1 MKSRWMKAIS
11 GAMVSALI
19 LASASVAAFAE
30 EVNTESTTEAT
41 SEAGTETESES
52 EETCIG
58 EHATVEV
65 NGVSLYYEVAGEG
78 KPVVLVHGNGGNH
91 KAFHTEIQQL
101 VDAGYQVYA
110 LDSRGQGE
118 NAPLDISS

>member
-19 LASASVAAFAE
+19 LASASVAVFAE
-30 EVNTESTTEAT
+30 EANTESTTEAVTEAT
-41 SEAGTETESES
+41 SEAGMETESES

-91 KAFHTEIQQL
+91 KVFHTEIQQL
-101 VDAGYQVYA
+101 VDAG
-110 LDSRGQGE
+110 LFTF
-118 NAPLDISS
+118 

>member
-19 LASASVAAFAE
+19 LASASVAVFAE
-30 EVNTESTTEAT
+30 EANTESTTEAVTEAT
-41 SEAGTETESES
+41 SEAGMETESES

-65 NGVSLYYEVAGEG
+65 NGVSLYYEMAGEG
-78 KPVVLVHGNGGNH
+78 
-91 KAFHTEIQQL
+91 
-101 VDAGYQVYA
+101 
-110 LDSRGQGE
+110 
-118 NAPLDISS
+118 